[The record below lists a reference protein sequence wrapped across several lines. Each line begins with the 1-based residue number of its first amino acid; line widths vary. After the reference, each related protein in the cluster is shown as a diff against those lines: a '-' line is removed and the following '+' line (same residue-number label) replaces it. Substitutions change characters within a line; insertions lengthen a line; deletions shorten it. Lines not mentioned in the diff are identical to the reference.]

1 MPDILVG
8 TFTNT
13 PGDNRI
19 IIPSH
24 GLAEGDQ
31 VRFAVGA
38 PENALPTPLV
48 ENSFYFV
55 SVPRGNDFKVKA
67 IIDGPDVIIED
78 KGIGT
83 NNEVWKK
90 GEVAG
95 AMIKYTGEGDYTK
108 VNIRLFGDG
117 VTKEARI
124 DLSKPPFNLNF
135 MGFYPTDVTIVNVSP
150 GLPKALT
157 LNTNVLI
164 ATFDEPPPKVDLPEV
179 STDHPEGGLE
189 FKVYFAYGIS
199 V

>member
-1 MPDILVG
+1 MSDELIG

-24 GLAEGDQ
+24 GLIEGDQ

-67 IIDGPDVIIED
+67 QSDGPDVIIED

-83 NNEVWKK
+83 SNQVWKK
-90 GEVAG
+90 GDVAG
-95 AMIKYTGEGDYTK
+95 PMIKYTGEGDFTS
-108 VNIRLFGDG
+108 VTLRLFGDG
-117 VTKEARI
+117 VTKEARV

-150 GLPKALT
+150 GLTKGIS
-157 LNTNVLI
+157 LNNNVLLI
-164 ATFDEPPPKVDLPEV
+164 TFDDPPQKVDLPLV
-179 STDHPEGGLE
+179 STSPPEHRLE
-189 FKVYFAYGIS
+189 FRIYFAYGLS

>member
-1 MPDILVG
+1 MADILIG

-24 GLAEGDQ
+24 GLIEGDQ
-31 VRFAVGA
+31 VRFAVVTEG
-38 PENALPTPLV
+38 NALPTPLV

-55 SVPRGNDFKVKA
+55 SVPRGNDFKLKA
-67 IIDGPDVIIED
+67 QIDGPDVIIED

-83 NNEVWKK
+83 DSQVWKK
-90 GEVAG
+90 GEAVG
-95 AMIKYTGEGDYTK
+95 PMIKYAGEGDYAS
-108 VNIRLFGDG
+108 VNVRLFGDG
-117 VTKEARI
+117 VTTEARI
-124 DLSKPPFNLNF
+124 DLSKPPFSLNF
-135 MGFYPTDVTIVNVSP
+135 MGFYPTDVTVVNVSP

-164 ATFDEPPPKVDLPEV
+164 ITFDEPPPKVDLPPV
-179 STDHPEGGLE
+179 STDRPEHSLE
-189 FKVYFAYGIS
+189 FKVYFAYGLS